1 MLQPRPGGIME
12 LVFFHPKMLNKDVTL
27 TCAWVQSW
35 YLETWQML
43 WENNS
48 VNNWNLSLWTKLNP
62 ETRSCKIRQWLCAI
76 YLMILTQPRSTCF
89 RFVGG
94 DMTSLNMTVEY
105 FCWKYICNLYYI
117 YYIYIY
123 PMQDAGFWLQLAIPF
138 FNNLRMLRTNVFP
151 TQGGTG
157 TGGCSDLVAG
167 SHDWHLAPVA
177 NVG

>member
-1 MLQPRPGGIME
+1 MFRLHAQNILTLVMIHPLSGPLHLPNLRNVHPFLACLPCCNPAPVASWS

-117 YYIYIY
+117 YYIYT
-123 PMQDAGFWLQLAIPF
+123 PCKMQASD
-138 FNNLRMLRTNVFP
+138 FNSL
-151 TQGGTG
+151 
-157 TGGCSDLVAG
+157 
-167 SHDWHLAPVA
+167 
-177 NVG
+177 